1 MGLKELS
8 AYSVVKLQKKSKS
21 IKSKQDILQNII
33 GYERV
38 SDFTILKSV
47 AKEKLPEHV
56 LKKKTKIVCTLGNMT
71 YNFRSIVDML
81 KNGMNLARINMSSIQ
96 CKEHKILVRMIRK
109 AADLEGL

>member
-1 MGLKELS
+1 M
-8 AYSVVKLQKKSKS
+8 
-21 IKSKQDILQNII
+21 QNII